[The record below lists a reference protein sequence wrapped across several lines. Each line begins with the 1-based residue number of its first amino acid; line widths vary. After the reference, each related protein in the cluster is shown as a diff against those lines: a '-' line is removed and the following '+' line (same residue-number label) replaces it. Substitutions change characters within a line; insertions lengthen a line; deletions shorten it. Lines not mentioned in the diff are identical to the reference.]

1 MLEKSNYCHE
11 MNNFLGGLKKLF
23 CKLRSIIIHLCVCV
37 CACVRKKVIEV
48 YRCSGLNGRDFDRF
62 IACVN
67 GYVNLKTLVI
77 VFNDVTEWVCDYLIC
92 WLIYLN

>member
-1 MLEKSNYCHE
+1 MLD
-11 MNNFLGGLKKLF
+11 LK
-23 CKLRSIIIHLCVCV
+23 
-37 CACVRKKVIEV
+37 IEPFTDFKNML